1 MGLNP
6 GVEMRRREFITLLGG
21 AVVAAPL
28 GIRAQQAKPP
38 TIGFLGT
45 GTPATHAQWLTAFV
59 QRMRELGWIEGRNL
73 SSAAL

>member
-1 MGLNP
+1 
-6 GVEMRRREFITLLGG
+6 MRRREFITLLGG

-59 QRMRELGWIEGRNL
+59 QRMRELG
-73 SSAAL
+73 